1 MKISTRNVDDITILD
16 IKGKITLGSGDI
28 ILRDRIHQLLS
39 EKVTKIIINLE
50 DVNYV
55 DSSGIGEL
63 VSCHTS
69 VSKAKGKLVLLKMTS
84 KIKDLLQITQL
95 IKVFDNFNDEK
106 EAIEYLKK

>member
-1 MKISTRNVDDITILD
+1 MKISTRFVDDITILD

-28 ILRDRIHQLLS
+28 ILRDRIQQLLTQ
-39 EKVTKIIINLE
+39 KTKNIIINLV
-50 DVNYV
+50 DVTYV

-69 VSKAKGKLVLLKMTS
+69 VSKAKGKLVLLNMTH

-95 IKVFDNFNDEK
+95 IKVFDNYNDEK
-106 EAIEYLKK
+106 EAIESFK